1 MQSLEQVK
9 LIVKALEEKKAE
21 DIRIIDIQGVS
32 SIADYF
38 VIANGSNE
46 NQLNAMKDSVDEEM
60 YKNGIH
66 ARQIEGNV
74 HSSWILMDYQDVVVH
89 IFSEE
94 DRHFYDIERI
104 WKDGKEITLEELSC

>member
-60 YKNGIH
+60 YKKGIH